1 MRPRC
6 KPPSAFLL
14 RPPRDRGAP
23 FAPRFRFN
31 SPSEILERLDFYP
44 GNFSPEY
51 GRQMG
56 GIIDLGFR
64 APRKDRFGGLVQ
76 FDLLDGRLLAE
87 GPLGP
92 STRFLVAGRRSWVD
106 AWRCPQCLQSPKPG
120 SHDVQLQL
128 RSIANRRRNA
138 LFADR
143 RRARR
148 TMNCI
153 GGARGRPSHP
163 ALVEALANHA
173 RRAKGALGPF
183 ITAAAVLSS
192 AGCGGDFDPG
202 SRVTDLRVLAVRAD
216 APYAAPGQTV
226 HLDALAVDP
235 AGRAIAWGWGL
246 CVNPASATAPACL
259 AVLDGSTVFIAKGM
273 PSFDFAL
280 PSDVITQLPTEAAAH
295 ASVGAVVAACPGEL
309 TVQSGTLPFRCVDAS
324 GHTLGT
330 DEYVIGVKRV
340 FARRTDRN
348 ENPVLSGVTWDGAEW
363 LAADVKE
370 VVACGETGNDFESC
384 SSSEQHTIA
393 VALPAASVES
403 GVDSFGTP
411 FEEQVVV
418 QYYATEGI
426 FEHDMR
432 LASDTTNRWTA
443 RAQSAGRTVT
453 MWFVLR
459 DDRGGVP
466 WESRRVHVA
475 ER

>member
-1 MRPRC
+1 
-6 KPPSAFLL
+6 
-14 RPPRDRGAP
+14 
-23 FAPRFRFN
+23 
-31 SPSEILERLDFYP
+31 
-44 GNFSPEY
+44 
-51 GRQMG
+51 
-56 GIIDLGFR
+56 
-64 APRKDRFGGLVQ
+64 
-76 FDLLDGRLLAE
+76 
-87 GPLGP
+87 
-92 STRFLVAGRRSWVD
+92 
-106 AWRCPQCLQSPKPG
+106 
-120 SHDVQLQL
+120 
-128 RSIANRRRNA
+128 
-138 LFADR
+138 
-143 RRARR
+143 
-148 TMNCI
+148 
-153 GGARGRPSHP
+153 
-163 ALVEALANHA
+163 
-173 RRAKGALGPF
+173 
-183 ITAAAVLSS
+183 
-192 AGCGGDFDPG
+192 
-202 SRVTDLRVLAVRAD
+202 
-216 APYAAPGQTV
+216 
-226 HLDALAVDP
+226 
-235 AGRAIAWGWGL
+235 
-246 CVNPASATAPACL
+246 
-259 AVLDGSTVFIAKGM
+259 VLDGSTVFIAKGM